1 MAYIKINWQDGESGG
16 TPISSEN
23 LNKMDEQIYTN
34 TEMSEQNTKDI
45 DNMKIKIE
53 DLTKSNE
60 MKQEVILSGTSLPDT
75 VVNGRVFLLYS

>member
-1 MAYIKINWQDGESGG
+1 MAYTKINWQDGESGG

-23 LNKMDEQIYTN
+23 LNKMDEQIHTN
-34 TEMSEQNTKDI
+34 TEMSEQNTKD
-45 DNMKIKIE
+45 MKIKIE

-75 VVNGRVFLLYS
+75 VVNGQVFLLYS